1 MLDCIKKHLKWIV
14 AVGFAVLNIVLS
26 LRYVGIVTFDEDPW
40 IAMYGAKRILEG
52 QLLYKNFFDFVTPG
66 TDYLLAGIFSIFG
79 TKLSVAQFAVVLS
92 NAAVTAIVVFVSFDI
107 IKNKWL
113 RLLPG
118 LLFSLYSA
126 YVYYVSH
133 HWFILLP
140 AILALFT
147 GVRIVT
153 LDTGKPN
160 KWFFTGLASAGAF
173 LFIQSI
179 GITLFG
185 MVVLFIVW
193 YYANKSYRRGILLRS
208 VIYYII
214 GFFIPIIIVV
224 IVFTLSGSLHAFI
237 YDSFIWPFSHYR
249 EINLS
254 TPSDFLK
261 LWIKELSID
270 GFLIGIIYSFVAYF
284 GILLSLAAF
293 VYAAVK
299 INKDKTQELS
309 LLAIVSF
316 FCMGIVAGL
325 LPNSAAFHLMVF
337 MPVYMLAV
345 IIIFE
350 YAPFWSSRLI
360 KAGFYFYFISI
371 TLVIS
376 YNAYRYF
383 LAYNKPANAVEI
395 FQTPVGKV
403 KMYKGYKSI
412 ISPSYPYPLLK
423 ELNMKLPK
431 HIFVLYWSPS
441 IYMLTGS
448 DNPAPLN
455 TYIPY
460 YNTKEQAMSVI
471 KALGSSH
478 TRVIIIDNRLG
489 FVKKRIG
496 WLIHDQRV
504 FSAEDPLI
512 TYIHTHYRQEKV
524 IPGYTI
530 YKLIKQ

>member
-1 MLDCIKKHLKWIV
+1 MLDCIKKHLKWLV

-26 LRYVGIVTFDEDPW
+26 LRYVGFVMFDEDPW

-79 TKLSVAQFAVVLS
+79 TKLTVAQFAVVLS

-153 LDTGKPN
+153 LDAGKPN

-185 MVVLFIVW
+185 MVVLFIAW

-249 EINLS
+249 VINLS
-254 TPSDFLK
+254 TPSNFLK

-270 GFLIGIIYSFVAYF
+270 GFIIGIIYSFVAYF

-299 INKDKTQELS
+299 INKNKTQELS

-350 YAPFWSSRLI
+350 YAPFWSSKLI
-360 KAGFYFYFISI
+360 RAGVYCYFISI
-371 TLVIS
+371 TLVVS
-376 YNAYRYF
+376 YNAYRF
-383 LAYNKPANAVEI
+383 FMSYNRPLNAVET
-395 FQTPVGKV
+395 FQTPIGKV
-403 KMYKGYKSI
+403 KMYKEYKDTPSI
-412 ISPSYPYPLLK
+412 SYPYTILK
-423 ELNMKLPK
+423 ELNIKLPK
-431 HIFVLYWSPS
+431 YIFVLYWSPS
-441 IYMLTGS
+441 VYMLTGT
-448 DNPAPLN
+448 DNPTPLN
-455 TYIPY
+455 TYTPY

-471 KALGSSH
+471 QALKSNH
-478 TRVIIIDNRLG
+478 TEIIIIDNG
-489 FVKKRIG
+489 INFIKKRIG
-496 WLIHDQRV
+496 WLVHDPRV
-504 FSAEDPLI
+504 FSPDEPLI
-512 TYIHTHYRQEKV
+512 SYIHTHYRLGKA
-524 IPGYTI
+524 IPGYKI
-530 YKLIKQ
+530 YELIK